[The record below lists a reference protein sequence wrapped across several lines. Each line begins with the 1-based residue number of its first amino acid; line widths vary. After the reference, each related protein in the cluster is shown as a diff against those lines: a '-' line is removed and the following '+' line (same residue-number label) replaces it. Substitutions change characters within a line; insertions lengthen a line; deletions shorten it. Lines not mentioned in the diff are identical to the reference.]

1 MIVKHVP
8 MQSAHKS
15 NFAELVNYM
24 LDEQK
29 KYERVGYVQATNC
42 RTQNIDVAVLA
53 IQNTQNQNTRA
64 VSDKTYHLIVSFPCG
79 ERPEDAT
86 LQAIE
91 ARICEGLGFKE
102 HQRVSVVHHDT
113 DNLHFHIAINKI
125 HPMRYTMHDPF
136 NAYFT
141 LGQLCEKLEIEY
153 GLQPDNH
160 AAQKVISE
168 NKAQDMECHAGIE
181 SLLGWIKR
189 QCQPAMLSAD
199 SWEELHQ
206 IMQQHGLELKERGNG
221 LIISD
226 HNGLTVKAS
235 SVARDLSKAKLEAK
249 LGSFTAANG
258 QEPPAKHYQA
268 KPIHWRTDT
277 AELYARYQGD
287 QQNLKTNSQK
297 AIQQAQASKQTQVAA
312 AKRANQLKRAAIKL
326 MSNSKVE
333 KKLLYHLS
341 SQTLRGELDRINNQY
356 RQEKNTL
363 QHQHAPQ
370 QWADWLRRKAT
381 AGDREAL
388 ESLRAREV
396 AQGLKGNTVAGVG
409 GQRLQAGVQANQD
422 SITKKGTII
431 YKVGSSAIR
440 DDGDKLNVSREA
452 TKEGLEKALQMAM
465 ERYGNRIVV
474 NGDQD
479 FKNNIV
485 RVAVASK
492 LPITFDDVKLERE
505 RQFLMMSSRK
515 PKVPRIGTAP
525 PIILRNQLESNMLQ
539 GMSNIPTLAD
549 LPMNTD
555 IAVRGLQNREV
566 LFSRIQQSDNT
577 AQPGFIVKMHTVQPE
592 QNGYTAPNLTMH
604 VVSTL
609 PESSQASTQSME
621 ITRPAPER
629 KPPQPESAK
638 AVKRK
643 KGRSR

>member
-15 NFAELVNYM
+15 NFAELVSYM

-29 KYERVGYVQATNC
+29 KYERVGYVQASHC

-79 ERPEDAT
+79 ERPEDKV

-125 HPMRYTMHDPF
+125 HPMRYTLHDPF

-160 AAQKVISE
+160 NAKKVISE
-168 NKAQDMECHAGIE
+168 NKAQDMECHAGVE

-199 SWEELHQ
+199 SWEAMHQ

-226 HNGLTVKAS
+226 QNGLTVKAS
-235 SVARDLSKAKLEAK
+235 SVARDLSKAKLESK
-249 LGSFTAANG
+249 LGSFIAASSQH

-287 QQNLKTNSQK
+287 QQHLKTNSQK
-297 AIQQAQASKQTQVAA
+297 ALQQAQAQKQTQVAA
-312 AKRANQLKRAAIKL
+312 AKRANPLKRAAIKL
-326 MSNSKVE
+326 MVKSVAE

-341 SQTLRGELDRINNQY
+341 NQTLRGELDRINQQY
-356 RQEKNTL
+356 RQEKDSI
-363 QHQHAPQ
+363 QRQHAPQ

-381 AGDREAL
+381 AGDQEAL
-388 ESLRAREV
+388 QTLREREV
-396 AQGLKGNTVAGVG
+396 AQGLKGNTVAAVG
-409 GQRLQAGVQANQD
+409 GQRLQANLEASQD

-474 NGDQD
+474 NGGQD

-485 RVAVASK
+485 RAAVAAK
-492 LPITFDDVKLERE
+492 LPITFADAKLEQQ
-505 RQFLMMSSRK
+505 RQALLTAKRK
-515 PKVPRIGTAP
+515 PNIPRAGTAP
-525 PIILRNQLESNMLQ
+525 PPEARGRLLTMADIPVLRMDGGSEAARPEEARN
-539 GMSNIPTLAD
+539 P
-549 LPMNTD
+549 
-555 IAVRGLQNREV
+555 
-566 LFSRIQQSDNT
+566 
-577 AQPGFIVKMHTVQPE
+577 AQPVQAD
-592 QNGYTAPNLTMH
+592 NA
-604 VVSTL
+604 
-609 PESSQASTQSME
+609 
-621 ITRPAPER
+621 RR
-629 KPPQPESAK
+629 PPQPEPQKA
-638 AVKRK
+638 AVKK
-643 KGRSR
+643 PKGRSR

>member
-64 VSDKTYHLIVSFPCG
+64 VTDKTYHLIVSFPCG

-91 ARICEGLGFKE
+91 ARVCEGLGLKE
-102 HQRVSVVHHDT
+102 HQRVSAVHHDT

-125 HPMRYTMHDPF
+125 HPSRYTMNDPF

-160 AAQKVISE
+160 NAKKILSE
-168 NKAQDMECHAGIE
+168 NKAQDMECHAGVE

-199 SWEELHQ
+199 SWNELHQ
-206 IMQQHGLELKERGNG
+206 IMTYHGLELKERGNG

-226 HNGLTVKAS
+226 QNGLTVKAS

-249 LGSFTAANG
+249 LGTFTANDQDDSLQTKP

-297 AIQQAQASKQTQVAA
+297 AIQQAQAQKQTQVAA
-312 AKRANQLKRAAIKL
+312 AKRANQLKRATIKL
-326 MSNSKVE
+326 MGNTAAE

-341 SQTLRGELDRINNQY
+341 SQTLRGELDRINSQY
-356 RQEKNTL
+356 RQEKDSI
-363 QHQHAPQ
+363 QRQHAPQ

-396 AQGLKGNTVAGVG
+396 AQGLKGNTMAAAG
-409 GQRLQAGVQANQD
+409 GQRLQAGIKADQD

-431 YKVGSSAIR
+431 YKVGQSAIR
-440 DDGDKLNVSREA
+440 DDGDKLNLSREA
-452 TKEGLEKALQMAM
+452 TKEGLEKALRMAM
-465 ERYGNRIVV
+465 ERYGNRITVSG
-474 NGDQD
+474 NRQ
-479 FKNNIV
+479 FKDNIV
-485 RVAVASK
+485 RAAVAAR
-492 LPITFDDVKLERE
+492 LPISFADAKLEQR
-505 RQFLMMSSRK
+505 RQALLAASGK
-515 PKVPRIGTAP
+515 PNIPRAGTAP
-525 PIILRNQLESNMLQ
+525 PPEARNRLLTMADIPVLRMDGGSEAARPEEVWNQ
-539 GMSNIPTLAD
+539 
-549 LPMNTD
+549 
-555 IAVRGLQNREV
+555 
-566 LFSRIQQSDNT
+566 
-577 AQPGFIVKMHTVQPE
+577 AQPIQAEKPLQTSEPKPARQKRHGHKAQE
-592 QNGYTAPNLTMH
+592 QRPVNRVSGVTA
-604 VVSTL
+604 
-609 PESSQASTQSME
+609 
-621 ITRPAPER
+621 
-629 KPPQPESAK
+629 
-638 AVKRK
+638 
-643 KGRSR
+643 